1 MKTNELLALFPKA
14 SLQNKPSQDSQKVSL
29 RLDQQH
35 WLVLTT
41 EDLTDREQQLIALLT
56 EKESVFSQNPWYR
69 YLVSESEE
77 TLPHEV
83 EALQFIHCH
92 LFHYETESISA
103 WLDMMRTLLT
113 NKVAYFQT
121 SPQDYVFVLDQGQQ
135 LAVKELLRD
144 VLSAVEYDF
153 NLRLA
158 VLIGQVWPRSV
169 KDELPQLYQAESSL
183 FTQWL
188 NRYQQSFVLPF
199 SQLFLWGLDEAKDSL
214 LPLKRKLHQLIEGQE
229 QLSEIILAL
238 WENGAVVTK
247 AAQKLY
253 IHRNTLQ
260 YRLDKWEELTGL
272 QLKELTDLSLCYQII
287 LKDLF

>member
-14 SLQNKPSQDSQKVSL
+14 SLQDKPSQDSQKVSL
-29 RLDQQH
+29 RLDQQQ
-35 WLVLTT
+35 WLVLAT
-41 EDLTDREQQLIALLT
+41 EDLTDREQQLLALLT

-83 EALQFIHCH
+83 ETLQFIHCH

-121 SPQDYVFVLDQGQQ
+121 SPQDYIFVLDQGQQ
-135 LAVKELLRD
+135 LAVKDLLRD

-158 VLIGQVWPRSV
+158 VLIGQVWPKSV
-169 KDELPQLYQAESSL
+169 KDELPQLYQAENSL

-188 NRYQQSFVLPF
+188 NRYQQSLALPF
-199 SQLFLWGLDEAKDSL
+199 SQLFLWGLDEAKDTL
-214 LPLKRKLHQLIEGQE
+214 LPLKRRLHQLIEGQE
-229 QLSEIILAL
+229 QLTEIILAL

-247 AAQKLY
+247 AAQQLY

-272 QLKELTDLSLCYQII
+272 QLKELTDLSLCYHII

>member
-14 SLQNKPSQDSQKVSL
+14 SLQNKPSQEKISL

-35 WLVLTT
+35 WLILAT
-41 EDLTDREQQLIALLT
+41 EDLTDREQQLLDLLT

-77 TLPHEV
+77 TLPHEI
-83 EALQFIHCH
+83 ETLQFIHCH

-153 NLRLA
+153 NLRLV
-158 VLIGQVWPRSV
+158 VLIGQVWPKSV
-169 KDELPQLYQAESSL
+169 KDELPQLYRAESSL

-188 NRYQQSFVLPF
+188 NRYQQSLVIPF

-229 QLSEIILAL
+229 QLSEIIIAL

-247 AAQKLY
+247 AAQQLY

>member
-35 WLVLTT
+35 WLVLAT
-41 EDLTDREQQLIALLT
+41 EDLTDREQQLLALLT

-77 TLPHEV
+77 TLPHEI
-83 EALQFIHCH
+83 ETLQFIHCH
-92 LFHYETESISA
+92 LFHYEAESMSA

-113 NKVAYFQT
+113 NKIAYFQT
-121 SPQDYVFVLDQGQQ
+121 SPQDYIFVLDQGQQ
-135 LAVKELLRD
+135 LAVKDLLRD

-188 NRYQQSFVLPF
+188 NRYQQSLVLPF

-229 QLSEIILAL
+229 QLAEIIIAL

>member
-14 SLQNKPSQDSQKVSL
+14 SLQDKPSQDSQKVSL
-29 RLDQQH
+29 RLDRQH
-35 WLVLTT
+35 WLVLAT
-41 EDLTDREQQLIALLT
+41 EDLTDREQQLLTLLT

-77 TLPHEV
+77 TLPHEI
-83 EALQFIHCH
+83 ETLQFIHCH

-153 NLRLA
+153 NLRLV
-158 VLIGQVWPRSV
+158 VLIGQVWPKSV
-169 KDELPQLYQAESSL
+169 KDELPQLYRAESSL

-188 NRYQQSFVLPF
+188 NRYQQSLVIPF

-229 QLSEIILAL
+229 QLSEIIIAL

-247 AAQKLY
+247 AAQQLY

>member
-14 SLQNKPSQDSQKVSL
+14 SLQNKPSQDSQHVSL

-35 WLVLTT
+35 WLILAT
-41 EDLTDREQQLIALLT
+41 EDLTDREQQLLDLLT

-77 TLPHEV
+77 TLPHEI
-83 EALQFIHCH
+83 ETLQFIHCH

-153 NLRLA
+153 NLRLV
-158 VLIGQVWPRSV
+158 VLIGQVWPKSV
-169 KDELPQLYQAESSL
+169 KDELPQLYRAESSL

-188 NRYQQSFVLPF
+188 NRYQQSLVIPF

-229 QLSEIILAL
+229 QLSEIIIAL

-247 AAQKLY
+247 AAQQLY

>member
-14 SLQNKPSQDSQKVSL
+14 SLQNKPSQEKISL

-35 WLVLTT
+35 WLILAT

-77 TLPHEV
+77 ILPHEV

-92 LFHYETESISA
+92 LFHYEAESISA

-121 SPQDYVFVLDQGQQ
+121 GPQDYIFVLDQGRQ
-135 LAVKELLRD
+135 LAVKDLLRD

-188 NRYQQSFVLPF
+188 NRYQQSLVLPF

-229 QLSEIILAL
+229 QLAEIIIAL

>member
-35 WLVLTT
+35 WLVLAT
-41 EDLTDREQQLIALLT
+41 EDLTDREQQLLALLT

-77 TLPHEV
+77 TIPHEV
-83 EALQFIHCH
+83 EALQLIHCH
-92 LFHYETESISA
+92 LFYYESESISA

-153 NLRLA
+153 NLRLV
-158 VLIGQVWPRSV
+158 VLIGQVWPKSV
-169 KDELPQLYQAESSL
+169 KDELPQLYRAESSL

-188 NRYQQSFVLPF
+188 NRYQQSLVLPF

-229 QLSEIILAL
+229 QLSEIIIAL

-247 AAQKLY
+247 AAQQLY

>member
-14 SLQNKPSQDSQKVSL
+14 SLQNKPSQEKISL

-35 WLVLTT
+35 WLILAT

-77 TLPHEV
+77 ILPHEV

-92 LFHYETESISA
+92 LFHYEAESISA

-121 SPQDYVFVLDQGQQ
+121 SPQDYIFVLDQGRQ
-135 LAVKELLRD
+135 LAVKDLLRD

-188 NRYQQSFVLPF
+188 NRYQQSLVLPF

-229 QLSEIILAL
+229 QLAEIIIAL

>member
-14 SLQNKPSQDSQKVSL
+14 SLQNKPSQDSQKISL

-35 WLVLTT
+35 WLVLAT
-41 EDLTDREQQLIALLT
+41 EDLTDREQQLLALLT

-77 TLPHEV
+77 TLSHEI
-83 EALQFIHCH
+83 ETLQFIHCH

-113 NKVAYFQT
+113 NKIAYFQT
-121 SPQDYVFVLDQGQQ
+121 SPQDYIFVLDQGQQ

-153 NLRLA
+153 NLRLV
-158 VLIGQVWPRSV
+158 VLIGQVWPKSV
-169 KDELPQLYQAESSL
+169 KDELPQLYRAESSL

-188 NRYQQSFVLPF
+188 NRYQQSLVLPF

-229 QLSEIILAL
+229 QLSEIIIAL

-247 AAQKLY
+247 AAQQLY

>member
-1 MKTNELLALFPKA
+1 MKTNALLALFPKA
-14 SLQNKPSQDSQKVSL
+14 SLQDKPSQDSQKVSL
-29 RLDQQH
+29 RLDQQQ
-35 WLVLTT
+35 WLVLAT
-41 EDLTDREQQLIALLT
+41 EDLTDREQQLLALLT

-69 YLVSESEE
+69 CLVSESEE

-121 SPQDYVFVLDQGQQ
+121 SPQDYIFVLDQGQQ
-135 LAVKELLRD
+135 LAVKDLLRD

-158 VLIGQVWPRSV
+158 VLIGQVWPKSV
-169 KDELPQLYQAESSL
+169 KDELPQLYRAESSL

-188 NRYQQSFVLPF
+188 NRYQQSLVLPF
-199 SQLFLWGLDEAKDSL
+199 SQLFLWGLDEAKDTL
-214 LPLKRKLHQLIEGQE
+214 LPLKKKLHQLIEGQE
-229 QLSEIILAL
+229 QLTEIILAL

-247 AAQKLY
+247 AAQQLY

>member
-14 SLQNKPSQDSQKVSL
+14 SLQNKPSQDSQHVSL

-35 WLVLTT
+35 WLILAT
-41 EDLTDREQQLIALLT
+41 EDLTDREQQLLDLLT

-77 TLPHEV
+77 TLPHEI
-83 EALQFIHCH
+83 ETLQFIHCH

-121 SPQDYVFVLDQGQQ
+121 SPQDYIFVLDQGQQ

-153 NLRLA
+153 NLRLV
-158 VLIGQVWPRSV
+158 VLIGQVWPKSV
-169 KDELPQLYQAESSL
+169 KDELPQLYRAESSL

-188 NRYQQSFVLPF
+188 NRYQQSLVIPF

-229 QLSEIILAL
+229 QLSEIIIAL

-247 AAQKLY
+247 AAQQLY

>member
-35 WLVLTT
+35 WLVLAT
-41 EDLTDREQQLIALLT
+41 EDLTDREQQLLALLT

-77 TLPHEV
+77 ILSHEI
-83 EALQFIHCH
+83 ETLQFIHCH

-153 NLRLA
+153 NLRLV
-158 VLIGQVWPRSV
+158 VLIGQVWPKSV
-169 KDELPQLYQAESSL
+169 KDELPQLYRAESSL

-188 NRYQQSFVLPF
+188 NRYQQSLVLPF

-229 QLSEIILAL
+229 QLSEIIIAL

-247 AAQKLY
+247 AAQQLY

>member
-14 SLQNKPSQDSQKVSL
+14 SLQNRPSQDSQKVSL

-35 WLVLTT
+35 WLVLAT
-41 EDLTDREQQLIALLT
+41 EDLTDREQQLLALLT
-56 EKESVFSQNPWYR
+56 EKESIFSQNPWYR

-77 TLPHEV
+77 TLPHEI

-92 LFHYETESISA
+92 LFYYESESISA

-113 NKVAYFQT
+113 NKIAYFQT
-121 SPQDYVFVLDQGQQ
+121 SPQDYIFVLDQGQQ

-153 NLRLA
+153 NLRLV
-158 VLIGQVWPRSV
+158 VLIGQVWPKSV
-169 KDELPQLYQAESSL
+169 KDELPQLYRAESSL

-188 NRYQQSFVLPF
+188 NRYQQSLVLPF

-229 QLSEIILAL
+229 QLSEIIIAL

-247 AAQKLY
+247 AAQQLY

>member
-14 SLQNKPSQDSQKVSL
+14 SLQDKPSQDSQKVSL

-35 WLVLTT
+35 WLVLAT
-41 EDLTDREQQLIALLT
+41 EDLTDREQQLLALLT

-92 LFHYETESISA
+92 LFHYEAESISA

-121 SPQDYVFVLDQGQQ
+121 SPQDYIFVLDQGQQ
-135 LAVKELLRD
+135 LTVKDLLRD

-158 VLIGQVWPRSV
+158 VLIGQVWPKSV
-169 KDELPQLYQAESSL
+169 KDELPQLYRAESSL

-188 NRYQQSFVLPF
+188 NRYQQSLVLPF

-229 QLSEIILAL
+229 QLAEIILAL

-247 AAQKLY
+247 AAQQLY

>member
-14 SLQNKPSQDSQKVSL
+14 SLQNKPSQDSQHVSL

-35 WLVLTT
+35 WLVLAT
-41 EDLTDREQQLIALLT
+41 EDLTDREHQLLALLT
-56 EKESVFSQNPWYR
+56 EKESIFSQNPWYR
-69 YLVSESEE
+69 CLVSESEE

-121 SPQDYVFVLDQGQQ
+121 SPQDYIFVLDQGQQ

-158 VLIGQVWPRSV
+158 VLIGQVWPKSV
-169 KDELPQLYQAESSL
+169 KDELPQLYRAESSL

-188 NRYQQSFVLPF
+188 NRYQQSLVLPF

-229 QLSEIILAL
+229 QLSEIIIAL

-247 AAQKLY
+247 AAQQLY

>member
-14 SLQNKPSQDSQKVSL
+14 SLQNKPSQDSQHVSL

-35 WLVLTT
+35 WLILAT
-41 EDLTDREQQLIALLT
+41 EDLTDREQQLLDLLT

-77 TLPHEV
+77 TLPHEI
-83 EALQFIHCH
+83 ETLQFIHCH

-153 NLRLA
+153 NLRLV
-158 VLIGQVWPRSV
+158 VLIGQVWPKSV
-169 KDELPQLYQAESSL
+169 KDELPQLYRAESSL

-188 NRYQQSFVLPF
+188 NRYQQSLVLPF

-214 LPLKRKLHQLIEGQE
+214 LPLKSKLHQIIEGQE
-229 QLSEIILAL
+229 QLSEIIIAL

-247 AAQKLY
+247 AAQQLY

>member
-14 SLQNKPSQDSQKVSL
+14 SLQNKPSQDSQHVSL

-35 WLVLTT
+35 WLILAT
-41 EDLTDREQQLIALLT
+41 EDLTDREQQLLDLLT

-77 TLPHEV
+77 TLPHEI
-83 EALQFIHCH
+83 ETLQFIHCH

-121 SPQDYVFVLDQGQQ
+121 SPQAYVFVLDQGQP

-153 NLRLA
+153 NLRLV
-158 VLIGQVWPRSV
+158 VLIGQVWPKSV
-169 KDELPQLYQAESSL
+169 KDELPQLYRAESSL

-188 NRYQQSFVLPF
+188 NRYQQSLVIPF

-229 QLSEIILAL
+229 QLSEIIIAL

-247 AAQKLY
+247 AAQQLY

>member
-14 SLQNKPSQDSQKVSL
+14 SLQNKPSQDSQHVSL

-35 WLVLTT
+35 WLILAT
-41 EDLTDREQQLIALLT
+41 EDLTDREQQLLALLT

-77 TLPHEV
+77 TLPHEI

-92 LFHYETESISA
+92 LFYYEAESMSA

-113 NKVAYFQT
+113 NKIAYFQT
-121 SPQDYVFVLDQGQQ
+121 SPQDYIFVLDQGQQ

-158 VLIGQVWPRSV
+158 VLIGQVWPRSA
-169 KDELPQLYQAESSL
+169 KDELPQLYRAESSL

-188 NRYQQSFVLPF
+188 NRYQQSLVLPF

-229 QLSEIILAL
+229 QLSEIIIAL

-247 AAQKLY
+247 AAQQLY

>member
-14 SLQNKPSQDSQKVSL
+14 SLQNKPSQDSQHVSL

-35 WLVLTT
+35 WLILAT
-41 EDLTDREQQLIALLT
+41 EDLTDREQQLLALLT

-77 TLPHEV
+77 TLPHEI

-92 LFHYETESISA
+92 LFHYEAESMSA

-113 NKVAYFQT
+113 NKIAYFQT
-121 SPQDYVFVLDQGQQ
+121 SPQDYIFVLDQGQQ

-158 VLIGQVWPRSV
+158 VLIGQVWPRSA
-169 KDELPQLYQAESSL
+169 KDELPQLYRAESSL

-188 NRYQQSFVLPF
+188 NRYQQSLVLPF

-229 QLSEIILAL
+229 QLSEIIIAL

-247 AAQKLY
+247 AAQQLY

>member
-35 WLVLTT
+35 WLVLAT
-41 EDLTDREQQLIALLT
+41 EDLTDREQQLLALLT

-77 TLPHEV
+77 TLSHEI
-83 EALQFIHCH
+83 ETLQFIHCH

-153 NLRLA
+153 NLRLV
-158 VLIGQVWPRSV
+158 VLIGQVWPKSV
-169 KDELPQLYQAESSL
+169 KDELPQLYRAESSL

-188 NRYQQSFVLPF
+188 NRYQQSLVLPF

-214 LPLKRKLHQLIEGQE
+214 LPLKRKLNQLIEGQE
-229 QLSEIILAL
+229 QLSEIIIAL

-247 AAQKLY
+247 AAQQLY

>member
-14 SLQNKPSQDSQKVSL
+14 SLQNKPSQDSQHVSL

-35 WLVLTT
+35 WLILAT
-41 EDLTDREQQLIALLT
+41 EDLTDREQQLLALLT

-92 LFHYETESISA
+92 LFHYEAESISA

-113 NKVAYFQT
+113 NKIAYFQT
-121 SPQDYVFVLDQGQQ
+121 SPQDYIFVLDQGQQ

-158 VLIGQVWPRSV
+158 VLIGQVWPKSV
-169 KDELPQLYQAESSL
+169 KDELPQLYRAESSL

-188 NRYQQSFVLPF
+188 NRYQQSLVLPF

-229 QLSEIILAL
+229 QLAEIILAL

-247 AAQKLY
+247 AAQQLY

>member
-35 WLVLTT
+35 WLVLAT
-41 EDLTDREQQLIALLT
+41 EDLTDREQQLLALLT

-77 TLPHEV
+77 TIPHEV
-83 EALQFIHCH
+83 EALQLIHCH
-92 LFHYETESISA
+92 LFYYESESISA

-153 NLRLA
+153 NLRLV
-158 VLIGQVWPRSV
+158 VLIGQVWPKSV

-188 NRYQQSFVLPF
+188 NRYQQSLVIPF

-229 QLSEIILAL
+229 QLSEIIIAL

-247 AAQKLY
+247 AAQQLY

>member
-14 SLQNKPSQDSQKVSL
+14 SLQDKPSQDSQKVSL

-35 WLVLTT
+35 WLVLAT
-41 EDLTDREQQLIALLT
+41 EDLTDREQQLFALLT

-92 LFHYETESISA
+92 LFHYEAESISA

-121 SPQDYVFVLDQGQQ
+121 SPQDYIFVLDQGQQ
-135 LAVKELLRD
+135 LAVKDLLRD

-158 VLIGQVWPRSV
+158 VLIGQVWPKSV
-169 KDELPQLYQAESSL
+169 KDELPQLYRAESSL

-188 NRYQQSFVLPF
+188 NRYQQSLVLPF

-229 QLSEIILAL
+229 QLSEIIIAL

-247 AAQKLY
+247 AAQQLY

>member
-14 SLQNKPSQDSQKVSL
+14 SLQNKPSQDSQKISL

-35 WLVLTT
+35 WLVLAT
-41 EDLTDREQQLIALLT
+41 EDLTDREQQLLTLLT

-77 TLPHEV
+77 TLPHEI

-153 NLRLA
+153 NLRLV
-158 VLIGQVWPRSV
+158 VLIGQVWPKSV
-169 KDELPQLYQAESSL
+169 KDELPQLYRAESSL

-188 NRYQQSFVLPF
+188 NRYQQSLVLPF

-229 QLSEIILAL
+229 QLSEIIIAL

-247 AAQKLY
+247 AAQQLY

>member
-14 SLQNKPSQDSQKVSL
+14 SLQNKPSQDSQHVSL

-35 WLVLTT
+35 WLILAT
-41 EDLTDREQQLIALLT
+41 EDLTDREQQLLDLLT

-83 EALQFIHCH
+83 ETLQFIHCH

-153 NLRLA
+153 NLRLV
-158 VLIGQVWPRSV
+158 VLIGQVWPKSV
-169 KDELPQLYQAESSL
+169 KDELPQLYRAESSL

-188 NRYQQSFVLPF
+188 NRYQQSLVIPF

-229 QLSEIILAL
+229 QLSEIIIAL

-247 AAQKLY
+247 AAQQLY

>member
-14 SLQNKPSQDSQKVSL
+14 SLQNKPSQDSQHVSL

-35 WLVLTT
+35 WLVLAT
-41 EDLTDREQQLIALLT
+41 EDLTDREHQLLTLLT

-77 TLPHEV
+77 TLPHEI

-113 NKVAYFQT
+113 NKVTYFQI

-169 KDELPQLYQAESSL
+169 KDELPQLYRAESSL

-188 NRYQQSFVLPF
+188 NRYQQSLVLPF

-229 QLSEIILAL
+229 QLSEIIIAL

-247 AAQKLY
+247 AAQQLY

>member
-1 MKTNELLALFPKA
+1 MKINELLALFPKA

-41 EDLTDREQQLIALLT
+41 EDLTDREQQLLALLT

-77 TLPHEV
+77 TLPHEI

-92 LFHYETESISA
+92 LFHYEAESMSA

-113 NKVAYFQT
+113 NKIAYFQT
-121 SPQDYVFVLDQGQQ
+121 SPQDYIFVLDQGQQ

-153 NLRLA
+153 NLRLV
-158 VLIGQVWPRSV
+158 VLIGQVWPKSV
-169 KDELPQLYQAESSL
+169 KDELPQLYRAESSL

-188 NRYQQSFVLPF
+188 NRYQHSLVLPF

-229 QLSEIILAL
+229 QLSEIIIAL

-247 AAQKLY
+247 AAQQLY

>member
-35 WLVLTT
+35 WLVLAT
-41 EDLTDREQQLIALLT
+41 EDLTDREQQLLALLT
-56 EKESVFSQNPWYR
+56 EKESIFSQNPWYR

-77 TLPHEV
+77 TLSHEI
-83 EALQFIHCH
+83 ETLQFIHCH

-158 VLIGQVWPRSV
+158 VLIGQVWPKSV
-169 KDELPQLYQAESSL
+169 KDELPQLYRAESSL

-188 NRYQQSFVLPF
+188 NRYQQSLVLPF

-214 LPLKRKLHQLIEGQE
+214 LPLKRKLHQLMEGQE
-229 QLSEIILAL
+229 QLSEIIIAL

-247 AAQKLY
+247 AAQQLY

-272 QLKELTDLSLCYQII
+272 QLKELTDLSFCYQII

>member
-14 SLQNKPSQDSQKVSL
+14 SLQNKPSQDSQHFSL

-41 EDLTDREQQLIALLT
+41 EDLTDREQRLLALLT
-56 EKESVFSQNPWYR
+56 EKESVFLQNPWHR

-83 EALQFIHCH
+83 ETLQFIHCH
-92 LFHYETESISA
+92 LFHYETESISS

-113 NKVAYFQT
+113 NKIAYFQT
-121 SPQDYVFVLDQGQQ
+121 SPQDYIFVLDQGQQ
-135 LAVKELLRD
+135 LAVKDLLRD

-158 VLIGQVWPRSV
+158 VLIGQVWPKSV
-169 KDELPQLYQAESSL
+169 KDELPQLYQAENSL

-188 NRYQQSFVLPF
+188 NRYQQSLVLPF
-199 SQLFLWGLDEAKDSL
+199 SQLFLWGLDEAKDTL
-214 LPLKRKLHQLIEGQE
+214 LPLKKKLHQLIE
-229 QLSEIILAL
+229 EIGRAH
-238 WENGAVVTK
+238 V
-247 AAQKLY
+247 
-253 IHRNTLQ
+253 
-260 YRLDKWEELTGL
+260 
-272 QLKELTDLSLCYQII
+272 
-287 LKDLF
+287 

>member
-14 SLQNKPSQDSQKVSL
+14 SLQNRPSQDSQKVSL

-35 WLVLTT
+35 WLVLAT
-41 EDLTDREQQLIALLT
+41 EDLTDREQQLLTLLT

-77 TLPHEV
+77 TLPHEI

-113 NKVAYFQT
+113 NKVTYFQI

-188 NRYQQSFVLPF
+188 NRYQQSLVLPF

-229 QLSEIILAL
+229 QLSEIIIAL

-247 AAQKLY
+247 AAQQLY

>member
-35 WLVLTT
+35 WLILAT
-41 EDLTDREQQLIALLT
+41 EDLTDREQQLLDLLT

-77 TLPHEV
+77 TLPHEI
-83 EALQFIHCH
+83 ETLQFIHCH

-153 NLRLA
+153 NLRLV
-158 VLIGQVWPRSV
+158 VLIGQVWPKSV
-169 KDELPQLYQAESSL
+169 KDELPQLYRAESSL

-188 NRYQQSFVLPF
+188 NRYQQSLVLPF
-199 SQLFLWGLDEAKDSL
+199 SQLFLWGLDEAKDTL
-214 LPLKRKLHQLIEGQE
+214 LPLKRKLHQLIDGQE
-229 QLSEIILAL
+229 QLTEIILAL

-247 AAQKLY
+247 AAQQLY

>member
-14 SLQNKPSQDSQKVSL
+14 SLQDKPSQDSQKVSL

-35 WLVLTT
+35 WLVLAT
-41 EDLTDREQQLIALLT
+41 EDLTDREQQLLALLT

-92 LFHYETESISA
+92 LFHYEAESISA

-121 SPQDYVFVLDQGQQ
+121 SPQDYIFVLDQGQQ
-135 LAVKELLRD
+135 LAVKDLLRD

-169 KDELPQLYQAESSL
+169 KDELPQLYQAENSL
-183 FTQWL
+183 FTQC
-188 NRYQQSFVLPF
+188 QS
-199 SQLFLWGLDEAKDSL
+199 
-214 LPLKRKLHQLIEGQE
+214 
-229 QLSEIILAL
+229 
-238 WENGAVVTK
+238 
-247 AAQKLY
+247 
-253 IHRNTLQ
+253 
-260 YRLDKWEELTGL
+260 
-272 QLKELTDLSLCYQII
+272 
-287 LKDLF
+287 

>member
-35 WLVLTT
+35 WLVLAT
-41 EDLTDREQQLIALLT
+41 EDLTDREQQLLTLLT

-77 TLPHEV
+77 TIPHEV

-92 LFHYETESISA
+92 LFHYESESISA

-121 SPQDYVFVLDQGQQ
+121 SPQDYIFVLDQGQQ

-153 NLRLA
+153 NLRLV
-158 VLIGQVWPRSV
+158 VLIGQVWPKSV
-169 KDELPQLYQAESSL
+169 KDELPQLYRAESSL

-188 NRYQQSFVLPF
+188 NRYQQSLVLPF
-199 SQLFLWGLDEAKDSL
+199 SLLFLWGLDEAKDSL

-247 AAQKLY
+247 AAQQLY

>member
-14 SLQNKPSQDSQKVSL
+14 SLQNRPSQDSQKVSL

-35 WLVLTT
+35 WLVLAT
-41 EDLTDREQQLIALLT
+41 EDLTDREQQLLALLT
-56 EKESVFSQNPWYR
+56 EKESIFSQNPWYR

-77 TLPHEV
+77 TLPHEI

-113 NKVAYFQT
+113 NKIAYFQT
-121 SPQDYVFVLDQGQQ
+121 SPQDYIFVLDQGQQ

-153 NLRLA
+153 NLRLV
-158 VLIGQVWPRSV
+158 VLIGQVWPKSV
-169 KDELPQLYQAESSL
+169 KDELPQLYRAESSL

-188 NRYQQSFVLPF
+188 NRYQQSLVLPF

-229 QLSEIILAL
+229 QLSEIIIAL

-247 AAQKLY
+247 AAQQLY

>member
-14 SLQNKPSQDSQKVSL
+14 SLQNRPSQDSQKVSL

-35 WLVLTT
+35 WLVLAT
-41 EDLTDREQQLIALLT
+41 EDLTDREQQLLALLT

-77 TLPHEV
+77 TIPHEV
-83 EALQFIHCH
+83 EALQLIHCH
-92 LFHYETESISA
+92 LFYYESESISA

-153 NLRLA
+153 NLRLV
-158 VLIGQVWPRSV
+158 VLIGQVWPKSV
-169 KDELPQLYQAESSL
+169 KDELPQLYRAESSL

-188 NRYQQSFVLPF
+188 NRYQQSLVLPF

-229 QLSEIILAL
+229 QLSEIIIAL

-247 AAQKLY
+247 AAQQLY

>member
-35 WLVLTT
+35 WLVLAT
-41 EDLTDREQQLIALLT
+41 EDLTDREQQLLALLT

-77 TLPHEV
+77 TIPHEV
-83 EALQFIHCH
+83 EALRLIHWH
-92 LFHYETESISA
+92 LFYYGSESISA
-103 WLDMMRTLLT
+103 WLEMMRTLLT

-153 NLRLA
+153 NLRLV
-158 VLIGQVWPRSV
+158 VLIGQVWPKSV
-169 KDELPQLYQAESSL
+169 KDELPQLYRAESSL

-188 NRYQQSFVLPF
+188 NRYQQSLVLPF

-229 QLSEIILAL
+229 QLSEIIIAL

-247 AAQKLY
+247 AAQQLY

>member
-14 SLQNKPSQDSQKVSL
+14 SLQNKPSQDSQHVSL

-35 WLVLTT
+35 WLVLAT
-41 EDLTDREQQLIALLT
+41 EDLTDREQQLLALLT

-69 YLVSESEE
+69 CLVSESEE

-121 SPQDYVFVLDQGQQ
+121 SPQDYIFVLDQGQQ

-158 VLIGQVWPRSV
+158 VLIGQVWPKSV
-169 KDELPQLYQAESSL
+169 KDELPQLYRAESSL

-188 NRYQQSFVLPF
+188 NRYQQSLVLPF

-229 QLSEIILAL
+229 QLSEIIIAL

-247 AAQKLY
+247 AAQQLY